1 MHMHGFNFVKVISNV
16 FPRQIL
22 LHNFLISVFIE
33 LVENKLFELR
43 SR

>member
-1 MHMHGFNFVKVISNV
+1 MHTHDFNFVKIISNA

-33 LVENKLFELR
+33 LAENKLFEL